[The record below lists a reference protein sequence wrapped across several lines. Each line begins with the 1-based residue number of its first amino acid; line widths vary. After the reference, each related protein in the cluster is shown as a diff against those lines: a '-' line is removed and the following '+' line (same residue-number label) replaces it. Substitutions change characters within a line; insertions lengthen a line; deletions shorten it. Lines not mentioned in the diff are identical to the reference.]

1 MANLEQ
7 WVNDRLHDILGLSD
21 RYVSQFMIG
30 TARKASSSDDFVSRL
45 EQTGTIDIDQTVAA
59 FAKELF
65 EKIPRK
71 AVAEKPARALERQAI
86 EMDRKNRTYTLLE
99 DSDSGEEAVKE
110 KQKGKK
116 KSKEKGNRRKHIR
129 QKRGSESSSE
139 EEATKRGNSG
149 QEEHKPLKKEEEE
162 EEWEKEER
170 ERLQDIEERDA
181 FAQRVREKD
190 KDKTRNIAERTDKK
204 AYEEAQKRLK
214 MAEDSQ
220 KNMLPELRKRSRWE
234 YLKKREA
241 EKMEDLEAEI
251 IDDEYL
257 FTSDELTQRERK
269 DLEYKR
275 TLRDLAK
282 EYKKAGAKE
291 QEERKNRYYMP
302 EETRRKEVPERDLE
316 VEEIPMELGGE
327 QGRWEEERLKTAC
340 LSFGAKKE
348 RELGMKQE
356 QERYQLL
363 LEEDEM
369 ISFISTAITMKG
381 TRAEK
386 DQEAPALSQAE
397 LKKQSMQEVRRS
409 LPIFPYREDL
419 LAAIQ
424 QHQILVIEGET
435 GSGKTTQI
443 PQYLL
448 ESGYTQGG
456 MKIGCTQPRRVAAM
470 SVAARVA
477 EEMSVK
483 LGNEVGYSIRFE
495 DCTSERTILKY
506 MTDGMLL
513 REFLTEPD
521 LASYSVI
528 IIDEAHERT
537 LHTDILFGL
546 IKDIARFRSDLKVLV
561 ASATLDT
568 ERFSC
573 FFDDAPVFR
582 IPGRRFPVDIFYTK
596 APEADYLEACVVS
609 VLQIHITQLPGD
621 ILVFL
626 TGQEEIEA
634 CCELL
639 QERCRR
645 LGSKI
650 AELLVLP
657 IYANLPSDMQAK
669 IFSPTPPGARKV
681 VVATNIAETS
691 LTIDG
696 IIYVIDPGFCKQKS
710 YNARTGME
718 SLIVTPCSRASA
730 NQRAGRAGRVAAGKC
745 FRLYT
750 AWAFKHEMEES
761 TVPEIQRTNLG
772 NVVLLLKSLGINDLI
787 HFDFMDPPPH
797 ETLVLALEQLYA
809 LGALNHLGELTKLGR
824 RMAELPVDPMLSKMI
839 LASEQYKCS
848 EEVLTIAA
856 MLSVN
861 NSIFYR
867 PKDKVVH
874 ADNARMNFVVPGGD
888 HLVLLNVYTQWVE
901 SGFSTQWCY
910 ENFIQFRSMRR
921 ARDVRDQ
928 LEGLMD
934 RIEVEVVSCDGD
946 GMPIRKAVTAGY
958 FYHTARLSKGGYK
971 TVKHQQTVYV
981 HPNSSLFEE
990 QPRWLIYHELVFTT
1004 KEFMRQ
1010 VIEIESGWLLE
1021 VAPHYYKS
1029 KELEDSSSKK
1039 MPRKQGKAKEEL
1051 G

>member
-1 MANLEQ
+1 MAQLEQ

-30 TARKASSSDDFVSRL
+30 IARKASSPEDLVSRL
-45 EQTGTIDIDQTVAA
+45 EQTGTIDIDQSVTA

-65 EKIPRK
+65 EKIPRQQVVEKPSK
-71 AVAEKPARALERQAI
+71 AVERMAI
-86 EMDRKNRTYTLLE
+86 EMERKNRTYTLLE
-99 DSDSGEEAVKE
+99 DSDSGEEEARDRPAGK
-110 KQKGKK
+110 KK
-116 KSKEKGNRRKHIR
+116 KSKEEKRGSKRKNIR
-129 QKRGSESSSE
+129 QKKGSESSDDETERRGLSVQDERRSVKE
-139 EEATKRGNSG
+139 E
-149 QEEHKPLKKEEEE
+149 EEEE

-170 ERLQDIEERDA
+170 ERQQDIKARDE

-190 KDKTRNIAERTDKK
+190 KEKTRNIAERTDKK

-214 MAEDSQ
+214 MAEDDQ
-220 KNMLPELRKRSRWE
+220 KNMVPELRKRSRWE

-241 EKMEDLEAEI
+241 EKLEDLEAEI
-251 IDDEYL
+251 LDEEYL
-257 FTSDELTQRERK
+257 FSTEELTEKERK

-282 EYKKAGAKE
+282 DYKKAGAKE

-302 EETRRKEVPERDLE
+302 EEKRSKEVPQRELE
-316 VEEIPMELGGE
+316 LEETPMELGGE
-327 QGRWEEERLKTAC
+327 QGRWEEERLKTAS

-348 RELGMKQE
+348 RELGLKEE
-356 QERYQLL
+356 QERYQLI
-363 LEEDEM
+363 LEEEEM
-369 ISFISTAITMKG
+369 IDFVSTAITMKG
-381 TRAEK
+381 TRSDKEEE
-386 DQEAPALSQAE
+386 QQALSQAE
-397 LKKQSMQEVRRS
+397 LKKRSMQEVRRS
-409 LPIFPYREDL
+409 LPIFPYRDDL
-419 LAAIQ
+419 LAAIHE
-424 QHQILVIEGET
+424 HQILVIEGET

-448 ESGYTQGG
+448 EDGYTKGG

-495 DCTSERTILKY
+495 DCTSERTVLKY

-546 IKDIARFRSDLKVLV
+546 IKDIARFRPDLKVLV

-596 APEADYLEACVVS
+596 APEADYLDACVVS
-609 VLQIHITQLPGD
+609 VLQIHVTQPPGD
-621 ILVFL
+621 VLVFL

-634 CCELL
+634 CCEML

-650 AELLVLP
+650 AELVVLP

-718 SLIVTPCSRASA
+718 SLIVTPCSRVA
-730 NQRAGRAGRVAAGKC
+730 N
-745 FRLYT
+745 L
-750 AWAFKHEMEES
+750 
-761 TVPEIQRTNLG
+761 
-772 NVVLLLKSLGINDLI
+772 NDLI

-861 NSIFYR
+861 NSDPR
-867 PKDKVVH
+867 
-874 ADNARMNFVVPGGD
+874 
-888 HLVLLNVYTQWVE
+888 Q
-901 SGFSTQWCY
+901 
-910 ENFIQFRSMRR
+910 
-921 ARDVRDQ
+921 
-928 LEGLMD
+928 
-934 RIEVEVVSCDGD
+934 
-946 GMPIRKAVTAGY
+946 AVTAGY

-1010 VIEIESGWLLE
+1010 VIEIDSGWLLE

-1039 MPRKQGKAKEEL
+1039 MPRKQGKTREEL

>member
-7 WVNDRLHDILGLSD
+7 WVSDRLHDILGLSD

-30 TARKASSSDDFVSRL
+30 TARKALSPQDFVTRL
-45 EQTGTIDIDQTVAA
+45 DEIV
-59 FAKELF
+59 
-65 EKIPRK
+65 
-71 AVAEKPARALERQAI
+71 
-86 EMDRKNRTYTLLE
+86 LLG
-99 DSDSGEEAVKE
+99 DSGKSVK
-110 KQKGKK
+110 
-116 KSKEKGNRRKHIR
+116 KE
-129 QKRGSESSSE
+129 
-139 EEATKRGNSG
+139 
-149 QEEHKPLKKEEEE
+149 EEEE

-181 FAQRVREKD
+181 FALRVRQKD
-190 KDKTRNIAERTDKK
+190 KEKTRNIAERTDKK
-204 AYEEAQKRLK
+204 AYEEAQKRLE
-214 MAEDSQ
+214 MAVDDQ

-234 YLKKREA
+234 YLKKRES
-241 EKMEDLEAEI
+241 EKLEDLEAEI
-251 IDDEYL
+251 KDEEYL
-257 FTSDELTQRERK
+257 FSTDELTDREK
-269 DLEYKR
+269 KELEYKR
-275 TLRDLAK
+275 TLRDLARD
-282 EYKKAGAKE
+282 YKKAGAKE

-302 EETRRKEVPERDLE
+302 EEKRSK
-316 VEEIPMELGGE
+316 EIPMELGGE
-327 QGRWEEERLKTAC
+327 QGRWEEERLKTAS

-348 RELGMKQE
+348 REQGMRQE
-356 QERYQLL
+356 QEKYQLI

-369 ISFISTAITMKG
+369 IDFVSTAITMKG
-381 TRAEK
+381 TRTEK
-386 DQEAPALSQAE
+386 EAPALSQAE

-419 LAAIQ
+419 LAAIHE
-424 QHQILVIEGET
+424 HQILVIEGET

-448 ESGYTQGG
+448 EDGYTKGG

-477 EEMSVK
+477 QEMSVK

-495 DCTSERTILKY
+495 DCTSERTVLKY

-546 IKDIARFRSDLKVLV
+546 IKDIARFRPDLKVLV

-609 VLQIHITQLPGD
+609 VLQIHVTQPPGD

-639 QERCRR
+639 QDRCRR

-669 IFSPTPPGARKV
+669 IFNPTPPGARKV

-750 AWAFKHEMEES
+750 AWAFKHEMEET

-809 LGALNHLGELTKLGR
+809 LGALNHMGELTKLGR

-934 RIEVEVVSCDGD
+934 RIEVEVVSSQGD
-946 GMPIRKAVTAGY
+946 SIPIRKAVTAGY

-1010 VIEIESGWLLE
+1010 VIEIESSWLLE

-1039 MPRKQGKAKEEL
+1039 MPRKQGKTKEEL